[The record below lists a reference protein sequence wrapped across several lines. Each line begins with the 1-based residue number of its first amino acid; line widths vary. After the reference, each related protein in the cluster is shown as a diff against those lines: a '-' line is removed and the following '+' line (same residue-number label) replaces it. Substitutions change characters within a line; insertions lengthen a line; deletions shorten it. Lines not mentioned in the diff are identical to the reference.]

1 MEYKDTKVYAII
13 WVDIDMS
20 NKESVMSGMSGV
32 FFDKELA
39 TQWLKKQYEI
49 EKSNTD
55 IDFEITLTDD
65 ELLIEYT
72 TDMENY
78 LQYKIVETILREKV

>member
-32 FFDKELA
+32 FFDK
-39 TQWLKKQYEI
+39 
-49 EKSNTD
+49 N
-55 IDFEITLTDD
+55 
-65 ELLIEYT
+65 LLH
-72 TDMENY
+72 NG
-78 LQYKIVETILREKV
+78 

>member
-55 IDFEITLTDD
+55 IEFNITLTDD
-65 ELLIEYT
+65 ELFIEYEI
-72 TDMENY
+72 DNISY
-78 LQYKIVETILREKV
+78 LQYKIVETTLREKI